1 MEAEMVTVSKEQ
13 HLDMFLKMERIR
25 EFDSRINKLVR
36 RGFVQGMTHFSVGEE
51 AANVGAVAHLTY
63 DDIIFSN
70 HRGHGQSIAKD
81 MDLNKMM
88 AELAGKVTGVSKGR
102 GGSMHLADFEKGNYG
117 TNGIVGGGY
126 ALAVGAALTQQYKGT
141 NNIVV
146 AFSGDGATNEGSFHE
161 SVNMAATWKLP
172 VIFFIINNRY
182 GISMSINNATNT
194 PHLYTRA
201 EAYGIPGFYCEDGND
216 VMAVYETMSKAVE
229 HVRGGNGPAVVEVE
243 SYRWFGHSTADAG
256 KYRTKE
262 EVDEWKEKDPMLK
275 YRAYLTGE
283 GIVTDEELD
292 AIQAQVKQEIDAA
305 YEFAQNSPDPDI
317 SVAFED
323 VWVD

>member
-1 MEAEMVTVSKEQ
+1 MAQLSKDQYLE
-13 HLDMFLKMERIR
+13 LYLKMERIR
-25 EFDSRINKLVR
+25 EFDMRINKLVR

-51 AANVGAVAHLTY
+51 AASVGAMAHLTY

-81 MDLNKMM
+81 MDLNRMM

-126 ALAVGAALTQQYKGT
+126 ALATGAALTQQYNETG
-141 NNIVV
+141 NIVV

-161 SVNMAATWKLP
+161 SVNLAATWKLP
-172 VIFFIINNRY
+172 IIFFIINNRY
-182 GISMSINNATNT
+182 GISMDITKATNT

-201 EAYGIPGFYCEDGND
+201 EAYGIPGYYVEDGND
-216 VMAVYETMSKAVE
+216 VIAVYDKMAKVVE
-229 HVRGGNGPAVVEVE
+229 HVRSGEGPAIIEVE

-256 KYRTKE
+256 KYRSKE
-262 EVDEWKEKDPMLK
+262 EVDSWKKKDPLLNF
-275 YRAYLTGE
+275 RNYLAENSDLT
-283 GIVTDEELD
+283 TEELD
-292 AIQAQVKQEIDAA
+292 VIHDQVVQEIDAA
-305 YEFAQNSPDPDI
+305 YEFAQNSPDPEL

-323 VWVD
+323 VWAD

>member
-1 MEAEMVTVSKEQ
+1 MTLSRELYMEMY
-13 HLDMFLKMERIR
+13 LKMQRIR
-25 EFDSRINKLVR
+25 EFDMRINKLVR

-51 AANVGAVAHLTY
+51 AASVGAIAHLSY

-88 AELAGKVTGVSKGR
+88 AELAGKATGVSKGR
-102 GGSMHLADFEKGNYG
+102 GGSMHLADFEKGNY
-117 TNGIVGGGY
+117 N
-126 ALAVGAALTQQYKGT
+126 L
-141 NNIVV
+141 
-146 AFSGDGATNEGSFHE
+146 
-161 SVNMAATWKLP
+161 AATWKLP
-172 VIFFIINNRY
+172 VIFYIINNRY
-182 GISMSINNATNT
+182 GISMNIKHATNT

-216 VMAVYETMSKAVE
+216 VLAVYETMGKAVE
-229 HVRGGNGPAVVEVE
+229 HVRSGNGPAIVEVE

-256 KYRTKE
+256 KYRSKE
-262 EVDEWKEKDPMLK
+262 EVNEWKKRDPLVK
-275 YRAYLTGE
+275 FRTYLTE
-283 GIVTDEELD
+283 HELVSAAELD
-292 AIQAQVKQEIDAA
+292 AIDAQVVKEVDEA
-305 YEFAQNSPDPDI
+305 YEFAKNSPTPDL

>member
-1 MEAEMVTVSKEQ
+1 MVTVSKEQ

>member
-1 MEAEMVTVSKEQ
+1 MAELSKEQ
-13 HLDMFLKMERIR
+13 LLELYLKMERIR
-25 EFDSRINKLVR
+25 EFDMRINKLVR

-51 AANVGAVAHLTY
+51 AASVGAVAHLGY

-81 MDLNKMM
+81 MDLKGMM

-126 ALAVGAALTQQYKGT
+126 ALAVGAALTQQYKETG
-141 NNIVV
+141 NIVV

-182 GISMSINNATNT
+182 GISMDINKATNT

-201 EAYGIPGFYCEDGND
+201 EAYGIPGYYVEDGND
-216 VMAVYETMSKAVE
+216 VMAVYDKMQEVVE
-229 HVRGGNGPAVVEVE
+229 YVRAGNGPAIIEVE

-256 KYRTKE
+256 KYRSKD
-262 EVDEWKEKDPMLK
+262 EVDSWKAKDPLLK
-275 YRAYLTGE
+275 FRDYA
-283 GIVTDEELD
+283 VQNTDITAAELE
-292 AIQAQVKQEIDAA
+292 AIHEQVVKEIDDA
-305 YEFAQNSPDPDI
+305 YEFAQSSPDPDL